1 MASSHI
7 RHTLTPF
14 RTGYRAAAIKVMGR
28 ALRKHAGIRQF
39 ESLKGGT
46 AQRRCALVRQ
56 RLRRNATVSAPD
68 EQIVSLR
75 RILIAFGPMI
85 IAVLLAIVLFIP
97 DAVGKDTALA
107 FIWTLSAAICST
119 LPSVAHDTPLNT
131 LDTGWQ
137 RWTYAALIHADVV
150 LASSISAILAI
161 LNLFLDD
168 GMFLGSLN
176 LGAVPLVLGLG
187 SMSLVRAQIRRRWE
201 AVQLLP
207 ADELEHRLGVV
218 ARRLSESA
226 EEFALLQSE
235 VQARTMV
242 AQQLAR
248 EADENHRYAAEKR
261 AEADA
266 VDRLVATRAEPL
278 LREIDRRGR
287 KGQIAYLVIGAALGT
302 LFQLIA
308 DRFF

>member
-1 MASSHI
+1 MS
-7 RHTLTPF
+7 
-14 RTGYRAAAIKVMGR
+14 RAVLRAVGVRFGR
-28 ALRKHAGIRQF
+28 ADQGVGQAGGQQHADDTAKRD
-39 ESLKGGT
+39 SL
-46 AQRRCALVRQ
+46 C
-56 RLRRNATVSAPD
+56 SD

-75 RILIAFGPMI
+75 RILIALGPTFV
-85 IAVLLAIVLFIP
+85 AVLLAIVLFLP
-97 DAVGKDTALA
+97 DAVSKDAALA
-107 FIWTLSAAICST
+107 FIWTLAAAICAT

-131 LDTGWQ
+131 PDSGWR
-137 RWTYAALIHADVV
+137 RWSYAVLMHADVV
-150 LASSISAILAI
+150 LASSISAILAA
-161 LNLFLDD
+161 LNVFFDD
-168 GMFLGSLN
+168 GVLLRSLN

-187 SMSLVRAQIRRRWE
+187 SMALVRAQIRRRYD

-207 ADELEHRLGVV
+207 MDDLEHRLGMV

-226 EEFALLQSE
+226 EEFALLQGE
-235 VQARTMV
+235 VQARTVV

-248 EADENHRYAAEKR
+248 EAEENHRYAAEKR
-261 AEADA
+261 EEADA

-278 LREIDRRGR
+278 LREIDRRSR